1 MKNMVN
7 IKKSLSSDAHPN
19 IRKIPYWKLLGAF
32 VLATVLFSIIFLISY
47 SISYYN
53 YQTTSQQI
61 NQISNYLNQINDIAI
76 NQKCDDNLLLQ
87 SSQILDEVGG
97 RINLLEK
104 RFGKNDQRV
113 LEQKKLYVQVELA
126 HHSII
131 KRFNKQ
137 CRSDFIAIFYFYS
150 NDKENQKK
158 NELTSNILNAFKKL
172 NQERVMIYS
181 FDYNLDAKEINE
193 LKEKNKITFTPLI
206 LINERDLVNVQN
218 IDDFEGYLKN

>member
-104 RFGKNDQRV
+104 RF
-113 LEQKKLYVQVELA
+113 A
-126 HHSII
+126 
-131 KRFNKQ
+131 
-137 CRSDFIAIFYFYS
+137 
-150 NDKENQKK
+150 
-158 NELTSNILNAFKKL
+158 
-172 NQERVMIYS
+172 
-181 FDYNLDAKEINE
+181 
-193 LKEKNKITFTPLI
+193 
-206 LINERDLVNVQN
+206 
-218 IDDFEGYLKN
+218 

>member
-1 MKNMVN
+1 M
-7 IKKSLSSDAHPN
+7 
-19 IRKIPYWKLLGAF
+19 
-32 VLATVLFSIIFLISY
+32 
-47 SISYYN
+47 
-53 YQTTSQQI
+53 
-61 NQISNYLNQINDIAI
+61 
-76 NQKCDDNLLLQ
+76 LLQ